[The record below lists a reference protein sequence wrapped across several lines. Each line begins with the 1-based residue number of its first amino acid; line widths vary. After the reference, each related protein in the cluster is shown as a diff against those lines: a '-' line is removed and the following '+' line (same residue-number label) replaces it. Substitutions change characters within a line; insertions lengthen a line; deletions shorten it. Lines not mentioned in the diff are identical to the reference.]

1 VLRFFTFLFFCLC
14 FSASGWA
21 CPRPDCVRIGTW
33 NLEWLGSDHRRLR
46 SDDITLDQMADLIA
60 RQLSID
66 LIVLEEV
73 NTGLEGQDGDE
84 HFSLQPWHHLR
95 QVLEQQGYQFG
106 TGSSGYAQHIVLAW
120 RSPVIPVEVAD
131 ELAIPDHFEL
141 DGSCHSSRLRKPL
154 AGRFRA
160 GKMDFWLVG
169 VHLKARGTDYECSNA
184 IHQKQVEL
192 MAQDLAALGRKD
204 PNLLLAGDFNTT
216 AHHAD
221 LKTLDVDFE
230 TLDDKNYRNPASGNA
245 SYLGHGDDSTQPGHV
260 IDHLMGSHSILKS
273 WLPGSTTIY
282 RPVNTV
288 IFAETFSDH
297 VPVWTD
303 FSLTTPD

>member
-21 CPRPDCVRIGTW
+21 CPQPDCVRIGTW
-33 NLEWLGSDHRRLR
+33 NLEWLGSDHRQLP
-46 SDDITLDQMADLIA
+46 SDTATVDHMADLIA
-60 RQLSID
+60 HQLSID

-73 NTGLEGQDGDE
+73 NTDLEGRNRDE
-84 HFSLQPWHHLR
+84 YFSLQPWQELR
-95 QVLEQQGYQFG
+95 KALEQNGYQFSK
-106 TGSSGYAQHIVLAW
+106 GSSGYAQHVVLAW
-120 RSPVIPVEVAD
+120 RSPVIQVDIAR

-141 DGSCHSSRLRKPL
+141 NDSCHSSRLRKPL

-169 VHLKARGTDYECSNA
+169 VHLKAQGADQECSMA
-184 IHQKQVEL
+184 IRQKQL
-192 MAQDLAALGRKD
+192 SLLSHQLSTLKNQDTD
-204 PNLLLAGDFNTT
+204 ILLAGDFNTSSHNP
-216 AHHAD
+216 A
-221 LKTLDVDFE
+221 LNLLQMDFE
-230 TLDDKNYRNPASGNA
+230 ILDDRNYRNPASGNT
-245 SYLGHGDDSTQPGHV
+245 SYLGHGDDSTRPGPV
-260 IDHLMGSHSILKS
+260 IDHLMGSRSILKS
-273 WLPGSTTIY
+273 WRPGSTTIY
-282 RPVNTV
+282 RPASTT